1 MKNKIKWEIR
11 RDKEINNDDYIPH
24 VSDNNSSYDII
35 YNNYPCFVT
44 DNFQYSTGAKGEQW
58 QGKEK
63 GIGKAT
69 NKIKRGDIFIN
80 NDAKLKVVSVQKIK
94 NNNFF
99 ILERLV

>member
-44 DNFQYSTGAKGEQW
+44 DNSCPAND
-58 QGKEK
+58 
-63 GIGKAT
+63 T
-69 NKIKRGDIFIN
+69 NKLSN
-80 NDAKLKVVSVQKIK
+80 WL
-94 NNNFF
+94 
-99 ILERLV
+99 ILA